1 MANSSVI
8 KYAECACVSLV
19 HSFHVTFMFKLV
31 NLQTFQLLQPAPQQ
45 QVSIKI
51 NF

>member
-19 HSFHVTFMFKLV
+19 HSFHVTFMCKLV
-31 NLQTFQLLQPAPQQ
+31 NLQTF
-45 QVSIKI
+45 
-51 NF
+51 NFSNQHLNSKSA